1 MSVVDICS
9 GCERL
14 LTDEELVAGSSM
26 CALCALEPDAIEA
39 YFAELNDQPAES
51 ADAAATVDERVSEP
65 PPSAGIERT
74 RLSKLRPERVNWY
87 LEGLVPKNHH
97 TVLAAPGGTV
107 KGLFS
112 LYLVAHHIPGT
123 VLYFGT
129 EDDFAQIVLPRALAL
144 EMDVDR
150 FIPIFKRDASGE
162 LNSFRFPSDRRLLE
176 QELEA
181 TKACAFIVDSGVEH
195 LDEGL
200 AANKTE
206 DVRRYT
212 SMGNL
217 IARERRVL
225 PLTILHTNKSKDARG
240 VDRVG
245 NSKTWTDASRHVLMA
260 AIDDE
265 DDAVRHVQVSKTNL
279 SKIGY
284 GRAYRILTKGVRVY
298 DPDVGDWVEDQIP
311 YLADLGDSRKSVEE
325 LLAGKTA
332 ETKTDLA
339 RDLIL
344 DILEAEGDQESDTLD
359 ARVARETSLAAKTIQ
374 NTRTKLREEGLIKA
388 VPDKDEYGEIQ
399 RWLVT
404 RTGAPR

>member
-1 MSVVDICS
+1 LFRRV
-9 GCERL
+9 
-14 LTDEELVAGSSM
+14 
-26 CALCALEPDAIEA
+26 
-39 YFAELNDQPAES
+39 
-51 ADAAATVDERVSEP
+51 AATPGVER
-65 PPSAGIERT
+65 IQ
-74 RLSKLRPERVNWY
+74 LSTLRPEKVRWSF
-87 LEGLVPKNHH
+87 EGLVPKDHH
-97 TVLAAPGGTV
+97 VVLAAPGGTV

-129 EDDFAQIVLPRALAL
+129 EDDFNQVILPRALAL
-144 EMDVDR
+144 DMDVDR

-176 QELEA
+176 KEIEA

-212 SMGNL
+212 SMANL
-217 IARERRVL
+217 IARERHVL

-265 DDAVRHVQVSKTNL
+265 DDDVRHIQVSKTNI

-284 GRAYRILTKGVRVY
+284 GRAFRIATRPVKVF
-298 DPDVGDWVEDQIP
+298 DPDVADYVSEEIS
-311 YLADLGDSRKSVEE
+311 YLIDLGDSGKNVEE
-325 LLAGKTA
+325 LLAGKPV

-359 ARVARETSLAAKTIQ
+359 ARAAQETGLAAKTIQ
-374 NTRTKLREEGLIKA
+374 NLRTKLREEGLIKA
-388 VPDKDEYGEIQ
+388 VPDKDHAGEIQ
-399 RWLVT
+399 RWLVV